1 MESSKLVRQS
11 LAKPRQSTK
20 QSSNQIKTWRFIT
33 ERPNNPVD
41 YYRYSNTELKR
52 KIRSI
57 AELRYAKTAM
67 ADRTRIAPE
76 ADGLDITTL

>member
-20 QSSNQIKTWRFIT
+20 QSTNRIKTWRFIT
-33 ERPNNPVD
+33 ERPHNPVD
-41 YYRYSNTELKR
+41 YFRYSNMDLKK
-52 KIRSI
+52 KIRSM
-57 AELRYAKTAM
+57 AELRYEKAAM